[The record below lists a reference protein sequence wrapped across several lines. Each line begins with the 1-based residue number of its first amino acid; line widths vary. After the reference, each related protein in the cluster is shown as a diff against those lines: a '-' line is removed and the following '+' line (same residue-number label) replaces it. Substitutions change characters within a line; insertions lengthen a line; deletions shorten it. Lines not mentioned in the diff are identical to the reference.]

1 MTTFRGQGRN
11 TLRKASSAIANAA
24 ALSGLQKGRSSGKK
38 CRTRSV
44 VVFSLC
50 RGRQGINPMLLSDSA
65 DAVARG
71 GYGGGCETSRET
83 QGRTA
88 SRVNRASAQDRSSPP
103 GRGGSPAWLGPP
115 RRGPTGAR
123 HGLFC
128 ATAPLR
134 SDRRGG
140 GAR

>member
-50 RGRQGINPMLLSDSA
+50 RGRQGINPMLLSDNA

-71 GYGGGCETSRET
+71 GDGGGCE
-83 QGRTA
+83 A
-88 SRVNRASAQDRSSPP
+88 SRGNPGKTAARGKPRAAQEP
-103 GRGGSPAWLGPP
+103 
-115 RRGPTGAR
+115 
-123 HGLFC
+123 
-128 ATAPLR
+128 
-134 SDRRGG
+134 
-140 GAR
+140 

>member
-50 RGRQGINPMLLSDSA
+50 RGRQGINPMLLSDNA

-71 GYGGGCETSRET
+71 GDGGGCETSREN
-83 QGRTA
+83 QRKTA
-88 SRVNRASAQDRSSPP
+88 ARGNPAAAQERSSPP
-103 GRGGSPAWLGPP
+103 W
-115 RRGPTGAR
+115 
-123 HGLFC
+123 
-128 ATAPLR
+128 
-134 SDRRGG
+134 
-140 GAR
+140 

>member
-38 CRTRSV
+38 CRTGSV

-50 RGRQGINPMLLSDSA
+50 RGRQGINPMLLSDNA

-71 GYGGGCETSRET
+71 G
-83 QGRTA
+83 
-88 SRVNRASAQDRSSPP
+88 
-103 GRGGSPAWLGPP
+103 
-115 RRGPTGAR
+115 
-123 HGLFC
+123 
-128 ATAPLR
+128 
-134 SDRRGG
+134 RGG
-140 GAR
+140 GFGHRPENPGRAASPGDRAPQLAHGSTPPRGGA

>member
-50 RGRQGINPMLLSDSA
+50 RGRQGINPMLLSDNA

-71 GYGGGCETSRET
+71 GYGGGCGNRPENQRK
-83 QGRTA
+83 TA
-88 SRVNRASAQDRSSPP
+88 ARGKPAAAQQQCSP
-103 GRGGSPAWLGPP
+103 PP
-115 RRGPTGAR
+115 RRG
-123 HGLFC
+123 
-128 ATAPLR
+128 APPR
-134 SDRRGG
+134 
-140 GAR
+140 